1 MKALI
6 ATIVSAF
13 ALSAFAADAP
23 KADVKPAAGV
33 TAPAAPNKNDT
44 KPVKSTAQKEHKK
57 AEAKVEAKAPAAK

>member
-23 KADVKPAAGV
+23 KAPEVKKEV
-33 TAPAAPNKNDT
+33 TAQPAPHKSDAP
-44 KPVKSTAQKEHKK
+44 KEHKK
-57 AEAKVEAKAPAAK
+57 ADAKVEVKAPAAK

>member
-23 KADVKPAAGV
+23 KAPEVKKEV
-33 TAPAAPNKNDT
+33 TAQPAPHKSEAP
-44 KPVKSTAQKEHKK
+44 KEHKK
-57 AEAKVEAKAPAAK
+57 ADAKVEVKAPAAK

>member
-23 KADVKPAAGV
+23 KAPEAKPQV
-33 TAPAAPNKNDT
+33 TAQPAPHKSDAPK
-44 KPVKSTAQKEHKK
+44 KEHKK
-57 AEAKVEAKAPAAK
+57 ADAKVQAKTPAAK